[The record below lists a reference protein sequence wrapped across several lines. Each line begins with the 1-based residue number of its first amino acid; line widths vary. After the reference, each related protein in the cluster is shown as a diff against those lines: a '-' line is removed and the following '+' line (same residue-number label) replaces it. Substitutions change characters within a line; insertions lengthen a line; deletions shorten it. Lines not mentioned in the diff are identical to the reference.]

1 MKIKSIIYILSCF
14 SLFLISSCTEDDNYD
29 GPNATIKGAIIDD
42 ITKLP
47 IQTEQPNGITIRMLE
62 TKYSN
67 PSNIDF
73 WAKADGT
80 FENAAMFSGEYSI
93 VPFQGPFFPS
103 SVAAKE
109 VNVSGTTEVNFTVVP
124 YLAVTATAA
133 PSTGGVTV
141 KFKLSRSAA
150 TGLTHGKITE
160 TRSLVSSIP
169 TVNTTVFERIN
180 NSDKIAV
187 RNFSNATTFPDATI
201 LATEYTDVISG
212 LVSGKTYYVRVAAR
226 TASSTRYN
234 YSPVMTVVV
243 P

>member
-1 MKIKSIIYILSCF
+1 MKIKNIIYILSCF

-73 WAKADGT
+73 WARADGT

-124 YLAVTATAA
+124 YLAITATAT
-133 PSTGGVTV
+133 PSSGTVT
-141 KFKLSRSAA
+141 FTYQLSRSSAS
-150 TGLTHGKITE
+150 GLTHGKIQE
-160 TRSLVSSIP
+160 ARVMVSSIP
-169 TVNTTVFERIN
+169 TVNTTVFDVDLIN
-180 NSDKIAV
+180 NSSKSVTRSLTGTA
-187 RNFSNATTFPDATI
+187 DATI
-201 LATEYTDVISG
+201 LATQYTNAITG